1 MDKTHHRTVEKELW
15 KVFDKLRGVEFHG
28 PEELAEFLKY
38 ENIHFTAD
46 ELVAFGTILATRY
59 KRLGPPALHIP
70 GWLAD
75 VYSKLLEDISP
86 QIICDPWAGAG
97 LLIA

>member
-70 GWLAD
+70 RLAGRRLFQASRR
-75 VYSKLLEDISP
+75 YLATNNL
-86 QIICDPWAGAG
+86 
-97 LLIA
+97 